1 MMNLDLTRRTLLHLA
16 GASSF
21 ATAPTDQAAP
31 ARGQK
36 KARRFRR
43 SDRLREERI

>member
-1 MMNLDLTRRTLLHLA
+1 MKKRFIDEIGQHFVGFL
-16 GASSF
+16 SF